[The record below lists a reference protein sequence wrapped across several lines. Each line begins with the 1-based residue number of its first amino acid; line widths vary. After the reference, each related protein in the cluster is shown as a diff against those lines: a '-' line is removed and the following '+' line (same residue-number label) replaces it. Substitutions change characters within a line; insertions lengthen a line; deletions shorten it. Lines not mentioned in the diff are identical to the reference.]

1 MVRRACGLLAA
12 PAAELHPVLV
22 NGSAGVVVTMEG
34 RPFTVISFTVADGK
48 IAGIDAISDPGRVR
62 GLAAAVRTA

>member
-1 MVRRACGLLAA
+1 MFAA

-22 NGSAGVVVTMEG
+22 NGSAGVVVIMDG
-34 RPFTVISFTVADGK
+34 QPFTVIGFTVADGK
-48 IAGIDAISDPGRVR
+48 IAGIDAIADPGRVR